1 MLKVQI
7 KRYST
12 FLRLLFFTLP
22 FLFGTSCDRSSIKD
36 VFSADNKTSAS
47 AKITRTDTFNIFEF
61 DPQSMKMGVALRKPR
76 KADFYLNS
84 NFFSEKPI
92 GLVVIKGKRSHA
104 RVKGGG
110 YFYVVDGVPK
120 IQAKTCPKLT
130 EYASQTILWGIDDG
144 VLNASLFKE
153 KHAKEKAFRSIIGTK
168 NDGRFLL
175 VASNEKSTV
184 TIEEISKYA
193 LNLGM
198 LEGILFDG
206 GSSLDYKISTVSDI
220 EVCQPVSSLLKKI
233 AKKHEPMVYLYGN
246 FK

>member
-1 MLKVQI
+1 
-7 KRYST
+7 
-12 FLRLLFFTLP
+12 
-22 FLFGTSCDRSSIKD
+22 
-36 VFSADNKTSAS
+36 
-47 AKITRTDTFNIFEF
+47 
-61 DPQSMKMGVALRKPR
+61 MKMGVTLRKPR

-92 GLVVIKGKRSHA
+92 GLVVIRGERSHA
-104 RVKGGG
+104 RVEGGG
-110 YFYVVDGVPK
+110 YFYVVNGIPK
-120 IQAKTCPKLT
+120 IQAKTCPKFT

-144 VLNASLFKE
+144 ALNASLFKE

-175 VASNEKSTV
+175 VASNDKSTV

-198 LEGILFDG
+198 MEGILFDG
-206 GSSLDYKISTVSDI
+206 GSSLDYKMSTVSDI
-220 EVCQPVSSLLKKI
+220 EVCQPVFPLLKKI
-233 AKKHEPMVYLYGN
+233 AKKQEPMVYIYGN